1 MQPELAAALDEAG
14 RAFQADDADGVRR
27 VLDRHPELRAMI
39 DDPVGPFDSP
49 AIVNVRTR
57 AMLDVLLDAGADINA
72 RSRWWAGGFGLLDS
86 AKPELARYAI
96 ERGANVDVHA
106 AARLGM
112 MDRLRELV
120 ERDPGSVHAR
130 GGDGQT
136 PLHFASSIEV
146 AEYLL
151 DRGADIDARDVD
163 HESTPAQY
171 MLDGRQD
178 VARYLVSRGCRTDIL
193 MAAALGDLDLV
204 RRHLD
209 ADPDS
214 VRMRVSSDHFPMA
227 NERAGGTI
235 YQWTLGFH
243 VSAHDVARS
252 CGHQQVLR
260 LLLER
265 SPADVQ
271 LLDACWAGE
280 EAAARRILAEHPDA
294 VANPSEDDRRQ
305 VAHAARNNNTAAVRL
320 MLECGL
326 PVDAR
331 GQHHAT
337 PLHWAAFHGNPEMIE
352 SILHFNPPLEA
363 TDTDYGGT
371 PVHWAVYGSE
381 HGWYCRTGNYGT
393 TVDALIRAGARRPAD
408 IAGSPVVQDVLRR
421 HASKNDSEDTQHH

>member
-1 MQPELAAALDEAG
+1 MNPELAAALDEAG

-27 VLDRHPELRAMI
+27 VLDRHPDLRAMI
-39 DDPVGPFDSP
+39 DEPAGPFDSP
-49 AIVNVRTR
+49 AIINVRSR

-112 MDRLRELV
+112 MGQLREFV
-120 ERDPGSVHAR
+120 ERDQGSVHAR

-178 VARYLVSRGCRTDIL
+178 VARHLVSRGCRTDIL

-209 ADPDS
+209 ANPDS

-252 CGHQQVLR
+252 FGHQQVLR
-260 LLLER
+260 LLRER
-265 SPADVQ
+265 SPVDVQ

-280 EAAARRILAEHPDA
+280 HAAARRIVAERPDVSA
-294 VANPSEDDRRQ
+294 SLSERHRRQ
-305 VAHAARNNNTAAVRL
+305 VAHAARNNNTAAVSL

-337 PLHWAAFHGNPEMIE
+337 PLHWAAFHGNAEMTE
-352 SILHFNPPLEA
+352 SILRFHPPLEA
-363 TDTDYGGT
+363 ADAHYGGT
-371 PVHWAVYGSE
+371 PLRWAIYGSE
-381 HGWYCRTGNYGT
+381 HGWHCRTGDYGAA
-393 TVDALIRAGARRPAD
+393 VEALLRAGARRPAE
-408 IAGSPVVQDVLRR
+408 ISGSPIVQDVLWR
-421 HASKNDSEDTQHH
+421 HVSRNDSGGTQYD